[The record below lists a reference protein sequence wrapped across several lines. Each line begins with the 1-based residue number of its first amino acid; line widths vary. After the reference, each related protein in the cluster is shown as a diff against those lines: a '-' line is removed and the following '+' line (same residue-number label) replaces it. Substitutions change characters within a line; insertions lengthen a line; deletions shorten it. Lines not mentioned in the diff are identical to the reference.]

1 MAHPFPTDIL
11 LRTPQQ
17 IAERLRLGE
26 PFFHGL
32 GEWIAHRQIESATR
46 RGVGCRWG

>member
-32 GEWIAHRQIESATR
+32 GDWQIQSNQE
-46 RGVGCRWG
+46 CD